1 MSLLQS
7 IQIKFRE
14 ETNPYL
20 GPLRRKVLE
29 KADKDKF
36 TIISNNCWGGHL
48 YRWYAI
54 GYNSPT
60 IGLYMFSKDYIK
72 FIYNLKYYLSI
83 TPKFITFKESR
94 YRKILEQRG

>member
-48 YRWYAI
+48 Y
-54 GYNSPT
+54 
-60 IGLYMFSKDYIK
+60 
-72 FIYNLKYYLSI
+72 LSLI
-83 TPKFITFKESR
+83 HI
-94 YRKILEQRG
+94 

>member
-36 TIISNNCWGGHL
+36 TIISNTVGED
-48 YRWYAI
+48 I
-54 GYNSPT
+54 
-60 IGLYMFSKDYIK
+60 YIAG
-72 FIYNLKYYLSI
+72 I
-83 TPKFITFKESR
+83 R
-94 YRKILEQRG
+94 